1 MTKLKCWKKT
11 GISKTSIWWKNGDQ
25 NVNVTDIPQTEQW
38 FAFIDPG
45 KKFKARTEIA
55 LPPTTNYQDV
65 RLDKIIPNP
74 HTNSR

>member
-55 LPPTTNYQDV
+55 RNKKEATKYAKAYMKEHN
-65 RLDKIIPNP
+65 NC
-74 HTNSR
+74 